1 MSRLF
6 AVRAKRSLSL
16 YTLPLLVLL
25 AFMAG
30 VAQPDTWS
38 DSWYDASSHAE
49 TVIAVL
55 APLCGALAAWEAGR
69 DRRTGFSRLT
79 TSMARSRLAVAV
91 FPVVITTFAGTVAY
105 VAGVAG
111 AAIHVVGGGPPAIG
125 IVVLGPLCLLA
136 VTSLGYALGTVTHR
150 IATAPVLAIAIY
162 LWLAFVP
169 QASPAWVARLSM
181 VDSDCCGVSERF
193 NSSVLLGQYLVVLA
207 LASAALAVLAITC
220 SGLML
225 RICSVVV
232 VTVLSG
238 VAVATLVAS
247 RGTLTVARAVPAQAP
262 CQRGRLVTVC
272 TWPEHKYQLGAAVAA
287 ADAVFSGLQ
296 SIPGVP
302 RYLYEYG
309 LRPPTSATSMAIGL
323 PATAANVQALEQQF
337 AEDLLPPP
345 PSCAMRGDVSAS
357 FPGASV
363 REYVRMWLTLHV
375 NPNLSLQAFPPPVRP
390 SIAALEREPM
400 ADQLA
405 WLRAALAAQ
414 RDCATQPPPVPS

>member
-6 AVRAKRSLSL
+6 AVCARRTLAPYL
-16 YTLPLLVLL
+16 LPLLLLL
-25 AFMAG
+25 AFFAG
-30 VAQPDTWS
+30 VAQADTWS

-55 APLCGALAAWEAGR
+55 APFCGALAAWEAGR

-79 TSMARSRLAVAV
+79 TSMVRARMAVAV
-91 FPVVITTFAGTVAY
+91 FPVAIIVLAGTIAY
-105 VAGVAG
+105 MGGVAA

-150 IATAPVLAIAIY
+150 IATAPLLAIAIY
-162 LWLAFVP
+162 VWLAFVP

-181 VDSDCCGVSERF
+181 VDSDCCGVNERF
-193 NSSVLLGQYLVVLA
+193 NPTVLLGQYLVVLA
-207 LASAALAVLAITC
+207 LTSIALAMLTMRR
-220 SGLML
+220 SGLASRL
-225 RICSVVV
+225 CFVPAAGI
-232 VTVLSG
+232 LSG

-247 RGTLTVARAVPAQAP
+247 GGALTVARPVPAHAP
-262 CQRGRLVTVC
+262 CQDGQLVTVC
-272 TWPEHKYQLGAAVAA
+272 AWPEHKYQLGAAVAA
-287 ADAVFSGLQ
+287 ADAAFSGLQ

-323 PATAANVQALEQQF
+323 PATVANVQALEQQF
-337 AEDLLPPP
+337 AENLLPTP
-345 PSCAMRGDVSAS
+345 PSCAMRGDISAP
-357 FPGASV
+357 FPGARV

-375 NPNLSLQAFPPPVRP
+375 DPRLSLQAFPPPVRP
-390 SIAALEREPM
+390 SIAALENEPM

-414 RDCATQPPPVPS
+414 RDCTTQPPPVPS